1 MFLDYILKC
10 SSIIIIPSRKCNIH
24 FPPLHFI
31 PKLQGK
37 IVQWNAT
44 IYWSAQ
50 TKSWRRAYRLG
61 NVYSINC
68 LKLTWTRRNWEAS
81 VSRRAP
87 RLIQISLIEI
97 TEEWILVNLENLP
110 ISWLMYMLLTE
121 YVQVG
126 EEVCL
131 HLRVKFV
138 WQVSEEDFFPCS
150 DNNCSELL
158 KAQA

>member
-1 MFLDYILKC
+1 MFLDYILC
-10 SSIIIIPSRKCNIH
+10 SIIIIPSRNCNIH
-24 FPPLHFI
+24 FPSLRCI

-44 IYWSAQ
+44 VYWSAQ

-87 RLIQISLIEI
+87 RLIEISLIEI

-121 YVQVG
+121 NEHVG
-126 EEVCL
+126 GGGVFTFESWVCL
-131 HLRVKFV
+131 TGFRG
-138 WQVSEEDFFPCS
+138 WYFFLALATIALS
-150 DNNCSELL
+150 F
-158 KAQA
+158 